1 MDGDVPPRQ
10 EISPR
15 PTRRIPLLGWR
26 GASSA
31 GGGPKHLGSARREIV
46 GGLVVI
52 GGFLLAFLGWGLIA
66 QLDAAVYA
74 PGAVTVFGSRQS
86 VQHRDGGIV
95 SELDVREGDRV
106 QTGQV
111 LLRLSGSDV
120 EAQDRAT
127 ADQVFGLEALQA
139 RLLAEM
145 TGRASFAPPDDFK
158 GLTGADQQSA
168 ANAMQIQQHEFA
180 SRAAEL
186 ATQKAV
192 LGQRINQLTDEI
204 AGYRGQLAANRRQQ
218 ALVQQEID
226 SLKDLLDRGLVPMT
240 RERSLQRDAAQL
252 AGTAGEY
259 SSNIARTEQ
268 QIGEARLQIVD
279 LDRAR
284 TADDSKDF
292 RDADMG
298 LSQAR
303 PKLVALREQIDRLTV
318 RAPAAGRVVGLSIFT
333 VGGVV
338 SGGQKLMD
346 VVPDNEPLVIECR
359 VKPDDAND
367 LKVGQAAEIRIPAF
381 RDRRLPLL
389 TGKVSNISAD
399 ALIDEKTGAPYFKVE
414 VAVPPSQLSVI
425 QQIRGAEA
433 GLRPGLPV
441 EVVVP
446 LRKRSAFDYFVE
458 PIREMLWKS
467 FRQS

>member
-1 MDGDVPPRQ
+1 MDDSPPERRDAD
-10 EISPR
+10 ER
-15 PTRRIPLLGWR
+15 PNRRVTLFGERP
-26 GASSA
+26 ASSA
-31 GGGPKHLGSARREIV
+31 GGAREKPGSPRREII
-46 GGLVVI
+46 GGVVVI
-52 GGFLLAFLGWGLIA
+52 GAFLLAFVGWGLIA

-74 PGAVTVFGSRQS
+74 PGAVTVFGNRQS

-95 SELDVREGDRV
+95 ANLDVREGDRV
-106 QTGQV
+106 QAGQV
-111 LLRLSGSDV
+111 LLKLFGSDV
-120 EAQDRAT
+120 EAQERAT
-127 ADQVFGLEALQA
+127 ADQVFALEALRA

-145 TGRASFAPPDDFK
+145 DGRGSFAPPDDFK
-158 GLTGADQQSA
+158 ELSGADQQSA
-168 ANAMQIQQHEFA
+168 ANAMQVQQHEFT
-180 SRAAEL
+180 SRAAAL

-192 LGQRINQLTDEI
+192 LGQRVNQLTDEI
-204 AGYRGQLAANRRQQ
+204 VGYREQLTANRRQQ
-218 ALVQQEID
+218 TLVQQEID

-240 RERSLQRDAAQL
+240 RERSLERDAAQL
-252 AGTAGEY
+252 SGSAGEY

-279 LDRAR
+279 LERQR
-284 TADDSKDF
+284 IADDSKDY
-292 RDADMG
+292 RDTEMG
-298 LSQAR
+298 LSQAQ

-346 VVPDNEPLVIECR
+346 IVPENEPLVIECR

-367 LKVGQAAEIRIPAF
+367 LKIGQPTEIRIPAF

-389 TGKVSNISAD
+389 TGYLSKISAD
-399 ALIDEKTGAPYFKVE
+399 ALTDDKTGAPYFKVE
-414 VAVPPSQLSVI
+414 VQVPPSQLSII
-425 QQIRGAEA
+425 QQLRGAEA

-467 FRQS
+467 FRQP